1 MYFILKSLGLLKWLF
16 FLYFFN
22 ANILPKKIHEILG
35 YYAITKQVLDDAK
48 LTQKRA
54 KRVKQQSLNFFLL
67 AMYEGC
73 PKNS

>member
-1 MYFILKSLGLLKWLF
+1 M
-16 FLYFFN
+16 
-22 ANILPKKIHEILG
+22 PKKIHEILG